1 MSRCIPRLSSP
12 QMHELKRFSHQ
23 ISSDDCTFA
32 LLSMLHCGPKG
43 RRFRPSD
50 WPSSAVVFL
59 CGICTFSQSTSQR
72 QLLHFNPIQF
82 HFIHITRQGNDRTIS
97 ERKPCEQNII
107 SKHLATVGRKKLP
120 FNRKNSSV
128 VPVLC

>member
-1 MSRCIPRLSSP
+1 MPRCIPRLSSP
-12 QMHELKRFSHQ
+12 QMHEVKRFSHQ
-23 ISSDDCTFA
+23 VSSDDCAFA
-32 LLSMLHCGPKG
+32 LLACCTVAPKQEDSGFLIGPH
-43 RRFRPSD
+43 RL
-50 WPSSAVVFL
+50 WFL

-97 ERKPCEQNII
+97 ERKPCEQKII